1 MKKIISIIM
10 ILVVIFAFGGCA
22 FVEIKEKGVGVA
34 RFIYDGENI
43 SADISERDLETIFN
57 IFEGKKLYS
66 DSPACSFTEKVAVII
81 DDQTFCIA
89 NDTCGTIYLKEEDKY
104 FGITDDENERLREL
118 LEGYG
123 FSFPCL

>member
-57 IFEGKKLYS
+57 IFEGKNY
-66 DSPACSFTEKVAVII
+66 TQIR
-81 DDQTFCIA
+81 
-89 NDTCGTIYLKEEDKY
+89 
-104 FGITDDENERLREL
+104 RLVLSRKRL
-118 LEGYG
+118 L
-123 FSFPCL
+123 L